1 MRRLAVFT
9 FLFLAVALPALA
21 GFMDEVPRITVD
33 ELKSGLDRGAKTV
46 ILDVRSR
53 SSYGSSGVMIKGAVR
68 IPPDELN
75 DRAAELPPGREIVT
89 YCT

>member
-1 MRRLAVFT
+1 MRRLFVFT
-9 FLFLAVALPALA
+9 LLLLAVALPALA
-21 GFMDEVPRITVD
+21 GTMDEVRRITVG
-33 ELKSGLDRGAKTV
+33 ELKSMIDHGAKIV

-53 SSYGSSGVMIKGAVR
+53 SSYDSSDVMIKGAMR

-75 DRAAELPPGREIVT
+75 DRAGELPIGREVVT

>member
-1 MRRLAVFT
+1 MRRLAVFIL
-9 FLFLAVALPALA
+9 LFLALALPALA
-21 GFMDEVPRITVD
+21 GFMDTVQRVTVD
-33 ELKSGLDRGAKTV
+33 ELKSRLDSGAKIV

-53 SSYGSSGVMIKGAVR
+53 SSYGSSDVTIKGSVR

-75 DRAAELPPGREIVT
+75 DRAGELPPGREVVT

>member
-9 FLFLAVALPALA
+9 LLFLAVALPALA
-21 GFMDEVPRITVD
+21 GTMDEVRRITVG
-33 ELKSGLDRGAKTV
+33 ELKSRTERGAKIV

-53 SSYGSSGVMIKGAVR
+53 SSYDSSDVMIKGAVR

-75 DRAAELPPGREIVT
+75 DRAAELPIGREIVT

>member
-1 MRRLAVFT
+1 MRRLFVFT
-9 FLFLAVALPALA
+9 LLLLAAALPAMA
-21 GFMDEVPRITVD
+21 GTMDEVQRVTVG
-33 ELKSGLDRGAKTV
+33 ELKSMIDRGARIV

-53 SSYGSSGVMIKGAVR
+53 SSYDSSDVMVKGAVR

-75 DRAAELPPGREIVT
+75 DRAGELPIGREVVT

>member
-9 FLFLAVALPALA
+9 LLFLALALPALA
-21 GFMDEVPRITVD
+21 GFMGEVQRITVD
-33 ELKSGLDRGAKTV
+33 ELKSRLDRGAKIV

-53 SSYGSSGVMIKGAVR
+53 SSYGSSDVMIKGAVR

-75 DRAAELPPGREIVT
+75 DRAGELPPGREVVT